1 MRKFVLCVEYGTGKA
16 SMITESPD
24 LLQAL
29 KEFVDE
35 HKRVFPDTKIDGIP
49 FIQKAELYPLMY
61 SSNSSDREGKSIKF

>member
-35 HKRVFPDTKIDGIP
+35 HKKVFPDTKMYGMP
-49 FIQKAELYPLMY
+49 FIQKAEIYPLMY
-61 SSNSSDREGKSIKF
+61 SINSSELEGKSIKF

>member
-16 SMITESPD
+16 SMITSSPD

-29 KEFVDE
+29 QEFIDE
-35 HKRVFPDTKIDGIP
+35 HKKVFPDTKMYGMP

-61 SSNSSDREGKSIKF
+61 NRKEINND

>member
-16 SMITESPD
+16 SMITSSPD

-29 KEFVDE
+29 QEFIDE
-35 HKRVFPDTKIDGIP
+35 HKKVFPDTKMYGMP

-61 SSNSSDREGKSIKF
+61 NRKEVNND

>member
-35 HKRVFPDTKIDGIP
+35 HKKVFPDTKMYGMP
-49 FIQKAELYPLMY
+49 FIQRAEIYPLMY
-61 SSNSSDREGKSIKF
+61 NTNSSELEGKIN